1 MDRNDTGRRE
11 TDRQTKN
18 RQDMNIRK
26 AAIAILCIIALMFGM
41 MVFVALT

>member
-1 MDRNDTGRRE
+1 MDRHGIYRRD

-26 AAIAILCIIALMFGM
+26 ASIAILCIIAIMFGL